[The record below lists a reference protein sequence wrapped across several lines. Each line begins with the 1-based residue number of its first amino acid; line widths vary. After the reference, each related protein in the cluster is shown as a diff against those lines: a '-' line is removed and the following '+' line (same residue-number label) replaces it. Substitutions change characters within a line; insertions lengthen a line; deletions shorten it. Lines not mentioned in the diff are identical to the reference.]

1 MNDNKFIT
9 ALNASFKKECEEIEA
24 LETNK
29 YKFTE
34 KFEKKME
41 KLIRRREKPYY
52 SIISTAA
59 RRAACVA
66 AAVIMVSAS
75 ALTPKAGRQTVY
87 TFDTNDR
94 STMRKYTV
102 NDKDLNGAPETIEE
116 EYYIPNIP
124 EDFELDNYYNF
135 CDLSISTDYSTKY
148 PSSNKYIYFQQV
160 TKKNF
165 GSAFDYEYST
175 HEYIDDKDWQRYV
188 LITREEEPEYCTD
201 GYTYII
207 VWDDGDY
214 IFTLGSNLD
223 KETVLNL
230 CKSIKVK

>member
-24 LETNK
+24 LDTNK

-75 ALTPKAGRQTVY
+75 TIYTKAGRQTVY

-124 EDFELDNYYNF
+124 EGFELDEYDNF
-135 CDLSISTDYSTKY
+135 CDEWILSWYSAPDY
-148 PSSNKYIYFQQV
+148 KYIYFEQF
-160 TKKNF
+160 TKKTF
-165 GSAFDYEYST
+165 GPAFDYEYST

-207 VWDDGDY
+207 IWDDGDY